1 MSDDDH
7 PVAGL
12 IAAGVFVL
20 LSAFVY
26 KFLKSIDSHKP
37 GHIISNYEAQELARY
52 ARALVKKSAARKSSP
67 GV

>member
-20 LSAFVY
+20 LSAFLY
-26 KFLKSIDSHKP
+26 KFIKSITSHQP
-37 GHIISNYEAQELARY
+37 GHIISTYEAQELARY
-52 ARALVKKSAARKSSP
+52 ARTLVKESAARKSSP
-67 GV
+67 GG